1 LLGAARVAIAG
12 DVVCIAPGTYTLTST
27 FESSHSGNSSAW
39 ITYTAYGSQPVNIV
53 WAGPSGQAMFHFYGS
68 TFPNGPSY
76 LEFKGLTLNG
86 KNVAADGFFC
96 QQSHHIKYIGNTVN
110 NMAAAGIASV
120 KCDYQTADHNVV
132 YHNGYN
138 GGWSSGIS
146 FNSSQWYDSYSGFHN
161 IVSNNIVAGSYDS
174 STNHSD
180 GNGIIMDLSNGSYT
194 ASSANTPAAL
204 IANNVVYGNGGR
216 CIENFIV
223 SNIWVVNNTCYDNT
237 LDTSQPGI
245 GEIVNNNSKNIH
257 YVNNVVK
264 AWNSSHPFQIMGSY
278 STGITYSSNLIYGGS
293 NSGASGSGFTTANP
307 QFVNPPSY
315 NATSGGQY
323 ANTISPTSLGNGLNL
338 QSTSPAIN
346 AGIDPISLTS
356 NSNLKSDMS
365 SCIYQ
370 DINGNARPVGGPFTL
385 GAYQH

>member
-1 LLGAARVAIAG
+1 
-12 DVVCIAPGTYTLTST
+12 
-27 FESSHSGNSSAW
+27 
-39 ITYTAYGSQPVNIV
+39 
-53 WAGPSGQAMFHFYGS
+53 
-68 TFPNGPSY
+68 
-76 LEFKGLTLNG
+76 
-86 KNVAADGFFC
+86 
-96 QQSHHIKYIGNTVN
+96 
-110 NMAAAGIASV
+110 MAAAGIASV